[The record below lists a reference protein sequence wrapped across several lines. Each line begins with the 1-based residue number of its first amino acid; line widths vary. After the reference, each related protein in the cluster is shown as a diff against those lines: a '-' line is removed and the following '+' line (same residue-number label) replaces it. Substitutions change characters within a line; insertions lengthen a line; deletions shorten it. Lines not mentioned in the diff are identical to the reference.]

1 MYDFFKPEPN
11 YVKIIINQIKNLHTQ
26 IASILENK
34 QLTFLNLEEQIY
46 HLNQSKQFFK
56 LKEKISNT
64 ENFLLMYNAYFKYD
78 LCRYWQILEEKG
90 FDPVTGRY
98 ILLQNTISQWKYL
111 KKIIN

>member
-46 HLNQSKQFFK
+46 HLN
-56 LKEKISNT
+56 
-64 ENFLLMYNAYFKYD
+64 
-78 LCRYWQILEEKG
+78 
-90 FDPVTGRY
+90 
-98 ILLQNTISQWKYL
+98 
-111 KKIIN
+111 